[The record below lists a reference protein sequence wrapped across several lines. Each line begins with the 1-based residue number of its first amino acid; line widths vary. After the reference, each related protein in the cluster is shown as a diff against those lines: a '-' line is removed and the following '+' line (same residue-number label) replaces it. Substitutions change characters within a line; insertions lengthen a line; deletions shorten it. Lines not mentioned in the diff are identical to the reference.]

1 MNVAFLD
8 RASLTDDIHLDFG
21 HLPSVLYKE
30 FPTTSP
36 EQVLVHAQ
44 DAAVLV
50 TNKVKLTAA
59 MLQSLPPLRLVAV
72 AATGVDHIDLD
83 AARLAGIAVAHVRD
97 YASHSVPE
105 HVFGMLLALQ
115 RNLLR
120 YQQAAR
126 SGAWSRAD
134 SFCLH
139 TYPINDLA
147 GRTLGVIGGGTLGRS
162 VLRLG
167 EALGMRTLLAERR
180 AAATL
185 RAGRVDFNEVLAQS
199 DIISLHVPLTADTHH
214 LIGRDELAQMP
225 SHAVIVNTS
234 RGGVVDEALL
244 LAALRR
250 GHLGGACLDVLEQEP
265 PPADHPLLLAD
276 LPNLIIT
283 PHVAWASRQAQQTMA
298 DEVVA
303 NITAFFRGVSRN
315 RVV

>member
-1 MNVAFLD
+1 MNIVFLD
-8 RASLTDDIHLDFG
+8 RNTLSDDIHLAFDP
-21 HLPSVLYKE
+21 LPAVQYREYS
-30 FPTTSP
+30 TTSP
-36 EQVLVHAQ
+36 QQVLAHAQ
-44 DAAVLV
+44 DAEVLV

-59 MLQSLPPLRLVAV
+59 MLQSLPRLRLVAV

-83 AARLAGIAVAHVRD
+83 AARIANIAVAHVRA

-126 SGAWSRAD
+126 TGAWSRAD

-167 EALGMRTLLAERR
+167 EALGMRTRLAEHR

-185 RAGRVDFNEVLAQS
+185 RPGRVAFHDVLAQS

-214 LIGRDELAQMP
+214 LIGRDELTRMP
-225 SHAVIVNTS
+225 SHAVLVNTS
-234 RGGVVDEALL
+234 RGGVVDEAAL
-244 LAALRR
+244 LAALRS
-250 GHLGGACLDVLEQEP
+250 GHLGGACLDVLAQEP
-265 PPADHPLLLAD
+265 PPADHPLLVVD

-283 PHVAWASRQAQQTMA
+283 PHVAWASRQAQQTLA
-298 DEVVA
+298 DEVVE
-303 NITAFFRGVSRN
+303 NIAAFLRGVSRN
-315 RVV
+315 RVA